1 MTGTSADFS
10 LHELP
15 CPRCGAPRMDVVNDR
30 RLDCPRCGADY
41 VIADTVCPACSHI
54 NAPGAVACTRCG
66 GPISRACPTCGVRN
80 WAIAE
85 TCEHCGE
92 TLDAVAEMSTRW
104 SHRTQDRL
112 TEIMNSA
119 VDIKRRESE
128 AASARSAALW
138 EIERHRQD
146 NIQHDLAQ
154 RRMQERRLIILALGV
169 IIVMLLLVLM
179 MVAPQIAR

>member
-1 MTGTSADFS
+1 MTEPGADFS
-10 LHELP
+10 LQELP

-54 NAPGAVACTRCG
+54 NVPGTVACARCG
-66 GPISRACPTCGVRN
+66 GPISRACPACGARN
-80 WAIAE
+80 WSIAE
-85 TCEHCGE
+85 RCEHCGDA
-92 TLDAVAEMSTRW
+92 LDAVAEMSTRW
-104 SHRTQDRL
+104 SHRTQARL

-128 AASARSAALW
+128 AAQARSAALW

-146 NIQHDLAQ
+146 HIQHDMA
-154 RRMQERRLIILALGV
+154 RRRTQERLIVVLVLGAIIL
-169 IIVMLLLVLM
+169 MLLAVLFYI
-179 MVAPQIAR
+179 APQIAR